1 MARDLQIFLTRLPKG
16 LQMNMNAHPTKPH
29 VPKRKNPEQLTI
41 QIGLF
46 DDNEHQDIY
55 RVVPLVHFLNELHD
69 LPMPQR

>member
-1 MARDLQIFLTRLPKG
+1 
-16 LQMNMNAHPTKPH
+16 MNMNAHPTKPH
-29 VPKRKNPEQLTI
+29 VPKRKNPEQLSI

-69 LPMPQR
+69 LPTPQR